1 MAQRN
6 RLVAFI
12 SLLALCANLL
22 LSSTVAVAAKPV
34 QESAGFRRGVTL
46 AGIREHQAAFQA
58 IANANGGNRAA
69 GTSGYDASVEY
80 VVERLEAAGYD
91 PTLDQFTYGVLRINS
106 PAQLSSVSPT
116 ARTYVEGA
124 AADFITFTG
133 DPDPGADAVQA
144 RLTPVD
150 VQIPPSAEP
159 NGNTSA
165 CEAGDFAGFTA
176 GNIALI
182 QRGTCPYV
190 QKAEQAQAAGAAG
203 IILFNEGQPG
213 RTDVPNNL
221 PLGAEG
227 VHLPGVGTSFR
238 VGQELY
244 TDTLSGPTVAR
255 VQTDVTEDRVPSVN
269 VIAETAGG
277 NADRTIV
284 IGGHLDSVPA
294 GPGINDNGS
303 GSGTVLEI
311 AETYAAQDRVPRNK
325 IRFMWFGAE
334 ELGLLGSQAYVDGLS
349 QAEKDDIFAMLN
361 FDMLGSPNFV
371 RFVYDG
377 DGTAGPVGPPGS
389 GTIENIF
396 SSYFTSQGLA
406 SEPTPFNG
414 RSDYGPFIEE
424 GIPAG
429 GLFSGAEVPKTAA
442 QAVTYGGT
450 AGVAYDPCYHVA
462 CDTFAN
468 VSTTALDQMSDAAA
482 HTLLTLSKWKGS
494 L

>member
-1 MAQRN
+1 M
-6 RLVAFI
+6 
-12 SLLALCANLL
+12 
-22 LSSTVAVAAKPV
+22 
-34 QESAGFRRGVTL
+34 
-46 AGIREHQAAFQA
+46 
-58 IANANGGNRAA
+58 
-69 GTSGYDASVEY
+69 
-80 VVERLEAAGYD
+80 
-91 PTLDQFTYGVLRINS
+91 
-106 PAQLSSVSPT
+106 
-116 ARTYVEGA
+116 
-124 AADFITFTG
+124 
-133 DPDPGADAVQA
+133 
-144 RLTPVD
+144 
-150 VQIPPSAEP
+150 
-159 NGNTSA
+159 
-165 CEAGDFAGFTA
+165 
-176 GNIALI
+176 
-182 QRGTCPYV
+182 
-190 QKAEQAQAAGAAG
+190 
-203 IILFNEGQPG
+203 
-213 RTDVPNNL
+213 
-221 PLGAEG
+221 
-227 VHLPGVGTSFR
+227 
-238 VGQELY
+238 
-244 TDTLSGPTVAR
+244 
-255 VQTDVTEDRVPSVN
+255 
-269 VIAETAGG
+269 G
-277 NADRTIV
+277 NADRTVV

-311 AETYAAQDRVPRNK
+311 AETYAAQDRDPRNK

-429 GLFSGAEVPKTAA
+429 GLFSGAEVPKTVA
-442 QAVTYGGT
+442 QQVTYGGT
-450 AGVAYDPCYHVA
+450 AGVPYDPCYHLA
-462 CDTFAN
+462 CDMFGN